1 MEEEPFDIED
11 ALCKAFV
18 MSLGTGLPSPQAMKN
33 MMSWIKIQA
42 QKGHEQLST
51 DYVYK
56 CIPRYITF
64 LFNKS

>member
-1 MEEEPFDIED
+1 MEEEPFNIED
-11 ALCKAFV
+11 ALCRAFV
-18 MSLGTGLPSPQAMKN
+18 MGLGTGLPSPQAMKN
-33 MMSWIKIQA
+33 MISWINIQA
-42 QKGHEQLST
+42 RKEQEQLST